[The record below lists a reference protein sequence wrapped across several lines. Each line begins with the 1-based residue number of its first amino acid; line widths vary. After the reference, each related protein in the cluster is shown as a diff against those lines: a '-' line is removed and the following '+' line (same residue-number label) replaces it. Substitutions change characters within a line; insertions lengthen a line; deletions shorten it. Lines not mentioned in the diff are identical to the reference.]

1 MNGGNPISNI
11 RPYGTN
17 LFSQNRMPSIEPEEA
32 ESFKTLGD
40 VLARTVYGN
49 IDIKGEYVKAEISE
63 NTPQAFK
70 NGISL
75 IV

>member
-1 MNGGNPISNI
+1 MTGINPISNI
-11 RPYGTN
+11 EPHGLN
-17 LFSQNRMPSIEPEEA
+17 PVSQDMISSINPEEA

-40 VLARTVYGN
+40 VLARTIYGN